1 MPLDTL
7 NFKGKFGDL
16 CVALF
21 LLYETSGYAP
31 AKKLQLKKKELSPGL
46 NRVIFLAS
54 SDLTEIDS
62 LGEVDPVPAHD
73 LADVMSPVA
82 VAAPVQTGAVVIAK
96 AGGDF
101 VQLVI
106 HRRVSLP

>member
-21 LLYETSGYAP
+21 LFNEPGRNAP
-31 AKKLQLKKKELSPGL
+31 TEKLQLQEKELPTSL

-73 LADVMSPVA
+73 LADVMGPVA
-82 VAAPVQTGAVVIAK
+82 VAAPVQTGAVVITK